1 MTDNDPKSF
10 IDQTGPS
17 IISLSILISE
27 IVRAE
32 GAHPAS
38 SLLPVDFTE
47 AIKAALPEAT
57 DLVNKLY
64 DKEVSIKDFVQLPP
78 ISSKAFLLILGYYL
92 AQRAAISEAALQV
105 NYKFLAPKKAGGS
118 ARGEQR
124 KEEAGTVEER
134 VIRKWHQLSATPE
147 HNRAAKISEALG
159 MPIKTIRR
167 HIKNAGV
174 RTEKKRPQ
182 AMHDGHIEELNSGT

>member
-1 MTDNDPKSF
+1 MTTNDPKSLITQAGVTSF
-10 IDQTGPS
+10 GALAGG
-17 IISLSILISE
+17 LSA
-27 IVRAE
+27 IVRTE
-32 GAHPAS
+32 NSFTPFFS
-38 SLLPVDFTE
+38 TDFIE
-47 AIKAALPEAT
+47 AMRAALPEAT
-57 DLVNKLY
+57 DLINKLY
-64 DKEVSIKDFVQLPP
+64 DKSLSIEDFAQLPP
-78 ISSKAFLLILGYYL
+78 ISSKAFLIILGYYL
-92 AQRAAISEAALQV
+92 EQRAAISEAAMHT
-105 NYKFLAPKKAGGS
+105 NDKFLAPKIAGGS

-159 MPIKTIRR
+159 MPIKTVRR

-182 AMHDGHIEELNSGT
+182 AMRDGHIEELNSST